1 MYFLDMKNKII
12 GMLSAKAKYIADE
25 IGMFIST
32 PILTRLLFSVFMASV
47 FIINV
52 FTRNNLVDMSN
63 FIFVEKIINM
73 FFERHVFVHAKLFFN

>member
-32 PILTRLLFSVFMASV
+32 PILTKLLFSVFIV
-47 FIINV
+47 
-52 FTRNNLVDMSN
+52 
-63 FIFVEKIINM
+63 
-73 FFERHVFVHAKLFFN
+73 